1 MSPDPDNLLAALN
14 HPLRRRIL
22 RALDG
27 EEAASPAELAKRLAV
42 PLTTVSYH
50 VRILAHYGA
59 LKLVRTK
66 PVRGAVE
73 HFYRSLVKA
82 EWALAALHASQGA
95 DGGA

>member
-1 MSPDPDNLLAALN
+1 MSPDPDDLLAVLN

-27 EEAASPAELAKRLAV
+27 EEAASPTELAKSLAE

-50 VRILAHYGA
+50 VRILVHYRA
-59 LKLVRTK
+59 LKLVRTRA
-66 PVRGAVE
+66 VRGAVE
-73 HFYRSLVKA
+73 HFYRSLVEA

>member
-1 MSPDPDNLLAALN
+1 VKADDLLAALN

-22 RALDG
+22 RAFDG
-27 EEAASPAELAKRLAV
+27 EEAISPAELAERLAA

-50 VRILAHYGA
+50 VRILAGYRA

-73 HFYRSLVKA
+73 HFYRSLVDA
-82 EWALAALHASQGA
+82 DWALAALSASRGA